1 MIVWIASY
9 PKSGNTWVR
18 SFLSDYLNKSKTD
31 FDFSILQ
38 KIKRFPRKELYDNL
52 KINYNNFF
60 EIVSN
65 WINMQSYLNL
75 KDETIYL
82 KTHNAMCT
90 INGHSFTNK
99 NNTLGIIY
107 VVRDPRDVILSY
119 SSHLKKNIEDTF
131 QIMTDKHAKGMVKYD
146 GKYIT
151 DSILGSW
158 SENYKSWKNC
168 NITNKIIIKYE
179 DLISNPCKYFSQ
191 IITYLNKI
199 DDININQQMINKSI
213 ENTNFKKL
221 QNLEKKFTFEEKEHG
236 IFFRKGQ
243 SGNWKNELDEKI
255 IFQIEE
261 AFKEEMKEL
270 RYL

>member
-31 FDFSILQ
+31 FDFSMLQ
-38 KIKRFPRKELYDNL
+38 KIERFPRKELYDNL

-90 INGHSFTNK
+90 INEHPFTNK
-99 NNTLGIIY
+99 NNTLGVIY

-119 SSHLKKNIEDTF
+119 SNHLTK
-131 QIMTDKHAKGMVKYD
+131 
-146 GKYIT
+146 
-151 DSILGSW
+151 IL
-158 SENYKSWKNC
+158 
-168 NITNKIIIKYE
+168 KI
-179 DLISNPCKYFSQ
+179 P
-191 IITYLNKI
+191 
-199 DDININQQMINKSI
+199 
-213 ENTNFKKL
+213 
-221 QNLEKKFTFEEKEHG
+221 
-236 IFFRKGQ
+236 FR
-243 SGNWKNELDEKI
+243 L
-255 IFQIEE
+255 
-261 AFKEEMKEL
+261 
-270 RYL
+270 